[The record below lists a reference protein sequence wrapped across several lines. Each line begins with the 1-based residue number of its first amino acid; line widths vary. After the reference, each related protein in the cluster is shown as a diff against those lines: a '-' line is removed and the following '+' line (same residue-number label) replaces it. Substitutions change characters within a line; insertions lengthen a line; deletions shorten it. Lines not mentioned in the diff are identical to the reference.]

1 MKGVIMMRT
10 TKKNKLLQSVIL
22 ALAVLSLLLSACA
35 SQPSS
40 SDSPAPQGSSAPA
53 SAQQAGGQESEYV
66 LRIGWSGSL
75 CEAPLHMA
83 VEKGFFEEE
92 GLKYELIKLASGTAF
107 DAVTANQ
114 IDACFGLLASLVQPL
129 SNGLPIKITTGLHT
143 GCDKV
148 LVKPDSGIK
157 EPKDF
162 IGKKVGVPSFT
173 SSPYI
178 YAKRVLADNG
188 VNVTVQNSQVEF
200 VVYSTADLPMAL
212 EKDAVDAI
220 AMNDPTAT
228 IAALENNFTV
238 IFDSAIDEPYKDQY
252 CCSAYVRE
260 NIAREYPEIA
270 AKYTRAMQKASAWV
284 QENKDETARIQV
296 ENKWVAG
303 DAKINAEVLKTFNY
317 IPSYSQAYDMFGLLA
332 EQLQKVGMLEADVD
346 TKALQQNSFVKLD
359 NIPYQ

>member
-1 MKGVIMMRT
+1 M
-10 TKKNKLLQSVIL
+10 
-22 ALAVLSLLLSACA
+22 ACFEA
-35 SQPSS
+35 KVDTRFEKISNLHPCFSGGANMS
-40 SDSPAPQGSSAPA
+40 RGRVHLPVSPACNIQCRFCKRSFNKSEQRPGVAGRLLTPEQA
-53 SAQQAGGQESEYV
+53 AQLVDKALTLCPEITVVGIAGPGDT
-66 LRIGWSGSL
+66 
-75 CEAPLHMA
+75 
-83 VEKGFFEEE
+83 
-92 GLKYELIKLASGTAF
+92 LA
-107 DAVTANQ
+107 
-114 IDACFGLLASLVQPL
+114 
-129 SNGLPIKITTGLHT
+129 TTH
-143 GCDKV
+143 
-148 LVKPDSGIK
+148 
-157 EPKDF
+157 
-162 IGKKVGVPSFT
+162 
-173 SSPYI
+173 
-178 YAKRVLADNG
+178 
-188 VNVTVQNSQVEF
+188 
-200 VVYSTADLPMAL
+200 AL
-212 EKDAVDAI
+212 ETFRLVHRRH
-220 AMNDPTAT
+220 PE
-228 IAALENNFTV
+228 LENNFTV